1 MGAVNPTHSV
11 GIDDLRVY
19 PSTLALPMRELVAAR
34 GADPREVVEQMM
46 IDERSVNPP
55 WEDPVTMAVNAADD
69 LLGDSASA
77 RARIG
82 LLLVASESG
91 PDQEKALSTWVQ
103 RWLDLPDHCRNLEI
117 KHACYGGTGA
127 LHLAAHWVA
136 MQPDDVDALVITTD
150 QSRQHFHRPYE
161 FVMGAGAC
169 AMLVRKRPRFL
180 RLELG
185 LSGVYTHEVSDLT
198 RPTSRV
204 EAGHSETSLL
214 SYLDA
219 VDLTLDR
226 YLDAVRRH
234 TGTVI
239 ETAEQLR
246 AFAPWAVYHA
256 PFGGI
261 TLRAHRAAM
270 RRLGVRGRDEVGA
283 DFQRR
288 ILPTLAFNRRMG
300 GTYGSS
306 VFISL
311 LGLASTEAVD
321 GRRVTIYA
329 YGSGS
334 CAETY
339 SGVFGD
345 EATAIAQRA
354 DLRGRLNARRIV
366 SVREYEEA
374 ERERT
379 CWIDDGDHRVSLD
392 GHDGLLAR
400 AYAGRLTYR
409 GSADHVREYA
419 RARD

>member
-1 MGAVNPTHSV
+1 MGAVSTGPSV
-11 GIDDLRVY
+11 GIDDLRVW

-34 GADPREVVEQMM
+34 GADPRQVVDQMM

-55 WEDPVTMAVNAADD
+55 FEDPVTMAVNAADD
-69 LLGDSASA
+69 LLPDADA

-127 LHLAAHWVA
+127 LHLAANWVA
-136 MQPDDVDALVITTD
+136 MQPDGVDALVITTD
-150 QSRQHFHRPYE
+150 LSRQHFHRPYE

-169 AMLVRKRPRFL
+169 AMLVRNNPRFL
-180 RLELG
+180 RLDLG

-204 EAGHSETSLL
+204 EAGHSQTSLL

-219 VDLTLDR
+219 VDITLER
-226 YLDAVRRH
+226 YLQAVRRH
-234 TGTVI
+234 TGTAI
-239 ETAEQLR
+239 ETADALR
-246 AFAPWAVYHA
+246 AFAPHAVYHA

-270 RRLGVRGRDEVGA
+270 RRLGARGRDEVA
-283 DFQRR
+283 EDFRRR
-288 ILPTLAFNRRMG
+288 IVPTLAFNRRMG

-311 LGLASTEAVD
+311 LSLACNEAVD
-321 GRRVTIYA
+321 GQRVAIYS

-334 CAETY
+334 CAEYY

-345 EATAIAQRA
+345 DATAIARRA
-354 DLRGRLNARRIV
+354 DLQGRLDARRVV

-379 CWIDDGDHRVSLD
+379 CWIDNGDHLVSLD

-400 AYAGRLTYR
+400 AYGGRLTYR
-409 GSADHVREYA
+409 GSTDYVREYA
-419 RARD
+419 RAAD